1 MLNNQMVIYEE
12 EHRQLTEI
20 CERLVRDAL
29 AKAIFIVDKNGQLV
43 TETGETAGIDTT
55 GLASLVAGSTA
66 ATGSLALMLG
76 EEEFP
81 VHFHEGTN
89 KHMHVSVIGDTLILV
104 VIFDERSSLGLVR
117 LRVKRA
123 YAEMGDVIANVAKKN
138 KESPIGADLDLFAEI
153 TYDDIDSL
161 FNDAF

>member
-1 MLNNQMVIYEE
+1 MVSSQMVIYEE
-12 EHRQLTEI
+12 EHEQLTLI

-29 AKAIFIVDKNGQLV
+29 AKAIFIVDKDGQLV
-43 TETGETAGIDTT
+43 TATGETAGIDTT

-66 ATGSLALMLG
+66 ATGSLAQMIG

-81 VHFHEGTN
+81 VHFHEGN
-89 KHMHVSVIGDTLILV
+89 SKHLHVSVIGDTLILV
-104 VIFDERSSLGLVR
+104 VIFDERSSFGLVQ

-123 YAEMGDVIANVAKKN
+123 YKDMRQIIENVATKAAEGN
-138 KESPIGADLDLFAEI
+138 PDLDLFGEI
-153 TYDDIDSL
+153 TDDDIDSL

>member
-1 MLNNQMVIYEE
+1 MSQMVIFEE
-12 EHRQLTEI
+12 EQRQFAEI

-29 AKAIFIVDKNGQLV
+29 AKAIFIVDKDGQLI
-43 TETGETAGIDTT
+43 TATGETTGIDTT

-66 ATGSLALMLG
+66 ATGGLAQMLG

-81 VHFHEGTN
+81 VHFHEGTHN
-89 KHMHVSVIGDTLILV
+89 HLHVSLIGETLILM

-123 YAEMGDVIANVAKKN
+123 HAAMETVVEALLRKN
-138 KESPIGADLDLFAEI
+138 EEQGSAAMDIFGEI
-153 TYDDIDSL
+153 TDDDIDSL

>member
-1 MLNNQMVIYEE
+1 MASQMAIFEE
-12 EHRQLTEI
+12 EQTAFTQI

-29 AKAIFIVDKNGQLV
+29 AKAIFIVDSDGQLI
-43 TETGETAGIDTT
+43 TATGETSGIDTT
-55 GLASLVAGSTA
+55 GLASLAAGSTA
-66 ATGSLALMLG
+66 ATGGLAQMLG

-81 VHFHEGTN
+81 VHFHEGKRN
-89 KHMHVSVIGDTLILV
+89 NLHVSLIGDFLILL

-123 YAEMGDVIANVAKKN
+123 YNDMDTVLQAVKSRSAEAKDQAND
-138 KESPIGADLDLFAEI
+138 IFGEI
-153 TYDDIDSL
+153 TDDDIDSL

>member
-1 MLNNQMVIYEE
+1 MFSGQMVIYEE
-12 EHRQLTEI
+12 EHQKLTDI

-29 AKAIFIVDKNGQLV
+29 AKAIFIVDKDGQLV

-81 VHFHEGTN
+81 VHFHEGN
-89 KHMHVSVIGDTLILV
+89 SIHLHISVIGETLILV
-104 VIFDERSSLGLVR
+104 VIFDERSSQGLVR
-117 LRVKRA
+117 LRLKRA
-123 YAEMGDVIANVAKKN
+123 YPELTGVITQMHEKAKKGH
-138 KESPIGADLDLFAEI
+138 KDIDIFGGI
-153 TYDDIDSL
+153 TDDDIDSL

>member
-1 MLNNQMVIYEE
+1 MAQMVVFEE
-12 EHRQLTEI
+12 EQKAFTDV

-29 AKAIFIVDKNGQLV
+29 AKAIFIVDRDGQLI
-43 TETGETAGIDTT
+43 TATGETSGIDTT
-55 GLASLVAGSTA
+55 GLASLAAGSTA
-66 ATGSLALMLG
+66 ATGGLAQMLG

-81 VHFHEGTN
+81 VHFHEGSRN
-89 KHMHVSVIGDTLILV
+89 HLHVSLLGETMILL

-123 YAEMGDVIANVAKKN
+123 HSDMEKILEVLLEKN
-138 KESPIGADLDLFAEI
+138 ETAGSKAMDLFGEI
-153 TYDDIDSL
+153 TDDDIDSL

>member
-1 MLNNQMVIYEE
+1 MGQMVIFEE
-12 EHRQLTEI
+12 EQRAFGEV

-29 AKAIFIVDKNGQLV
+29 AKAIFIVDKDGQLISA
-43 TETGETAGIDTT
+43 TGETTGIDTT

-66 ATGSLALMLG
+66 ATGGLAQMLG

-81 VHFHEGTN
+81 VHFHEGRKN
-89 KHMHVSVIGDTLILV
+89 HLHVSLIGETMILL

-123 YAEMGDVIANVAKKN
+123 HADMDKIVDAVNSKSKDSGSEMDIFG
-138 KESPIGADLDLFAEI
+138 EI
-153 TYDDIDSL
+153 TDDDIDSL

>member
-1 MLNNQMVIYEE
+1 MVIYEE
-12 EHRQLTEI
+12 EHKALTDI

-29 AKAIFIVDKNGQLV
+29 AKAIFVVDKDGQLV
-43 TETGETAGIDTT
+43 TGTGETTGVDTT

-66 ATGSLALMLG
+66 ATGGLAQMLG

-81 VHFHEGTN
+81 VHFHEGSHT
-89 KHMHVSVIGDTLILV
+89 HLHVSVIGGELILV

-123 YAEMGDVIANVAKKN
+123 YKEMKEIYETLQSKAAEGGDKN
-138 KESPIGADLDLFAEI
+138 MDIFGEI
-153 TYDDIDSL
+153 TDDDIDSL

>member
-1 MLNNQMVIYEE
+1 MVSSQMVIYEE
-12 EHRQLTEI
+12 EHEALTRI

-29 AKAIFIVDKNGQLV
+29 AKAIFIVDKDGQLV
-43 TETGETAGIDTT
+43 TATGETTGIDTT
-55 GLASLVAGSTA
+55 GLASLIAGATA
-66 ATGSLALMLG
+66 ATGSLAQMLG

-81 VHFHEGTN
+81 VHFHEGTS
-89 KHMHVSVIGDTLILV
+89 KHLHVSVIGETLILV

-123 YAEMGDVIANVAKKN
+123 HGEMAEIIANVAAKA
-138 KESPIGADLDLFAEI
+138 EGGDDEMDLFGEI
-153 TYDDIDSL
+153 TDDDIDSL

>member
-1 MLNNQMVIYEE
+1 MVSSQMVIYEE
-12 EHRQLTEI
+12 EHEQLTLI

-29 AKAIFIVDKNGQLV
+29 AKAIFIVDKDGQLV
-43 TETGETAGIDTT
+43 TATGETAGIDTT

-66 ATGSLALMLG
+66 ATGSLAQMIG

-81 VHFHEGTN
+81 VHFHEGN
-89 KHMHVSVIGDTLILV
+89 SKHLHVSVIGDTLILV
-104 VIFDERSSLGLVR
+104 VIFDERSSFGLVQ

-123 YAEMGDVIANVAKKN
+123 YKNMRQIIENVATKAAEGN
-138 KESPIGADLDLFAEI
+138 PDLDLFGEI
-153 TYDDIDSL
+153 TDDDIDSL

>member
-1 MLNNQMVIYEE
+1 MAQMVIFEE
-12 EHRQLTEI
+12 EQTRFAEV

-29 AKAIFIVDKNGQLV
+29 AKAIFIVDRDGQLISA
-43 TETGETAGIDTT
+43 TGETTGIDTT
-55 GLASLVAGSTA
+55 GLASLAAGSTA
-66 ATGSLALMLG
+66 ATGGLAQMLG

-81 VHFHEGTN
+81 VHFHEGSR
-89 KHMHVSVIGDTLILV
+89 HHLHVSLLGETMILL

-123 YAEMGDVIANVAKKN
+123 HSDMEDILTDLIAKN
-138 KESPIGADLDLFAEI
+138 KSAGNKAMDIFGEI
-153 TYDDIDSL
+153 TDDDIDSL

>member
-1 MLNNQMVIYEE
+1 MAQMVIFEE
-12 EHRQLTEI
+12 EQKRFAEV

-29 AKAIFIVDKNGQLV
+29 AKAIFIVDRDGQLI
-43 TETGETAGIDTT
+43 TATGETTGIDTT
-55 GLASLVAGSTA
+55 GLASLAAGSTA
-66 ATGSLALMLG
+66 ATGGLAQMLG

-81 VHFHEGTN
+81 VHFHEGSRN
-89 KHMHVSVIGDTLILV
+89 HLHVSLLGETMILL

-123 YAEMGDVIANVAKKN
+123 HQDMEDILADLIAKN
-138 KESPIGADLDLFAEI
+138 KEAGNKAMDIFGEI
-153 TYDDIDSL
+153 TDDDIDSL

>member
-1 MLNNQMVIYEE
+1 MAQMVVFEE
-12 EHRQLTEI
+12 EQQAFTDT

-29 AKAIFIVDKNGQLV
+29 AKAIFIVDRDGQLI
-43 TETGETAGIDTT
+43 TATGETSGIDTT
-55 GLASLVAGSTA
+55 GLASLAAGSTA
-66 ATGSLALMLG
+66 ATGGLAQMLG

-81 VHFHEGTN
+81 VHFHEGSSN
-89 KHMHVSVIGDTLILV
+89 HLHVSLIGEAMILL

-123 YAEMGDVIANVAKKN
+123 HVDLEKTLKTLLDKN
-138 KESPIGADLDLFAEI
+138 EKQGSKAMDLFGEI
-153 TYDDIDSL
+153 TDDDIDSL

>member
-1 MLNNQMVIYEE
+1 MLSGQMVIYEE
-12 EHRQLTEI
+12 EHRQLTDI

-29 AKAIFIVDKNGQLV
+29 AKAIFIVDKDGQLV
-43 TETGETAGIDTT
+43 TDTGETSGIDTT

-66 ATGSLALMLG
+66 ATGSLAQMLG

-81 VHFHEGTN
+81 VHFHEGTS
-89 KHMHVSVIGDTLILV
+89 KHLHVSVIGDTLILV

-123 YAEMGDVIANVAKKN
+123 YQEMASVIANLQAKAKAPN
-138 KESPIGADLDLFAEI
+138 KDLDIFGEI
-153 TYDDIDSL
+153 TDDDIDSL